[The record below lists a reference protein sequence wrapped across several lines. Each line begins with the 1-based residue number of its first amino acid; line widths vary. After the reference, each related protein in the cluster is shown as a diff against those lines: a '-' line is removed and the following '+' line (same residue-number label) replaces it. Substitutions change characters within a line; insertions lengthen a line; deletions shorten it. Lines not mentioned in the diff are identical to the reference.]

1 MIHVL
6 SRDRELCFDGA
17 VGMGPIL
24 ACISVCMADR
34 LAVFTQISVKGR
46 HLLAEQD
53 TLDLVF

>member
-1 MIHVL
+1 MNF
-6 SRDRELCFDGA
+6 CFDGA

-46 HLLAEQD
+46 HLLAEQ
-53 TLDLVF
+53 VK